1 MFRQC
6 KICGGAVVPR
16 HTINNTIYYYC
27 SNCDFLQNYYWD
39 DHANS
44 PKQQV
49 AVNEAARADRWP
61 AGKRNDMYEGGWRA
75 LELLTSPIA
84 WTSRKA
90 HNILKNIPGYTQLT
104 RSLAKR
110 RLKRV
115 LDFGCGHGVSVLE
128 IRERD
133 GINII
138 GLDPF
143 SPTTSPH
150 ILRESIH
157 EASLEP
163 NSFDAIFSIETMEH
177 IPDVLPT
184 FRALQA
190 LLRPG
195 AALLIQTH
203 RLEDPDYIRDQ
214 DKWFYLKDPQTHV
227 SIYSNHALEEI
238 AKRTGFRRA
247 ETRDIRTARLWK

>member
-1 MFRQC
+1 M
-6 KICGGAVVPR
+6 
-16 HTINNTIYYYC
+16 
-27 SNCDFLQNYYWD
+27 
-39 DHANS
+39 
-44 PKQQV
+44 
-49 AVNEAARADRWP
+49 
-61 AGKRNDMYEGGWRA
+61 

-84 WTSRKA
+84 WASRKA
-90 HNILKNIPGYTQLT
+90 HNILKIIPGYTQLT
-104 RSLAKR
+104 RALAKR

-128 IRERD
+128 IRQRD
-133 GINII
+133 GIDII

-143 SPTTSPH
+143 SPTSSPY

-157 EASLEP
+157 EANLALD
-163 NSFDAIFSIETMEH
+163 SFDAIISVETMEH
-177 IPDVLPT
+177 ISDVLPT

-203 RLEDPDYIRDQ
+203 RLEDPGYIRDQ
-214 DKWFYLKDPQTHV
+214 DKWFYLKDPTTHV
-227 SIYSNHALEEI
+227 SIYSDRALDEI
-238 AKRTGFRRA
+238 AARTGFRRA